1 MLALGGLSAAYLTQS
16 AGSTV
21 PVVAVAQDVPAGE
34 VLERSDLT
42 VANINRDGA
51 LRPVPAEQLESLVG
65 QRAAVGLVA
74 GSLLTA
80 AAVTD
85 EVLPVSGQSLVG
97 VAVTSSQ
104 LPAVPLQAGDRVRI
118 VDTPTAQ
125 GDPPSGTPD
134 VIGGE
139 VVSTAGPDDTGLT
152 IVNLTVD
159 ETQAAGLAA
168 RAATGRVALVLDS
181 RER

>member
-1 MLALGGLSAAYLTQS
+1 MVALGGVTAAYVTQVVS
-16 AGSTV
+16 STV

-42 VANINRDGA
+42 VADVNRASA

-85 EVLPVSGQSLVG
+85 VVLPVAGQSLVG

-125 GDPPSGTPD
+125 GDPPSGTPATI
-134 VIGGE
+134 VGE
-139 VVSTAGPDDTGLT
+139 LVSTVGPDETGVT

-159 ETQAAGLAA
+159 ERQAAGLAA

-181 RER
+181 RQR